1 MKMDV
6 VAMYAHLMP
15 NSLSKLKKK
24 FILCVT
30 LCEKK
35 INIHLK
41 NSICKTQK
49 QNIYMTDNNNKV
61 KNIIWYISFLCKKKR
76 RKGTHRDGYDAY

>member
-1 MKMDV
+1 
-6 VAMYAHLMP
+6 MYAHLMP
-15 NSLSKLKKK
+15 NSLSKFKKK

-49 QNIYMTDNNNKV
+49 QNIYMTDNSNKV
-61 KNIIWYISFLCKKKR
+61 KNII
-76 RKGTHRDGYDAY
+76 